1 RPGPMTRPTTID
13 PVRHWHADCDR
24 AVMHQLPTLVYAAVL
39 GPDLASDAD
48 LARLILGALLW
59 IALVVLNRGAAGAS
73 AIPRG
78 TRNPVRNEHPSR
90 SRALG
95 AHPGRLESRSSSV
108 GLGKPDRARRAA
120 HGESP
125 GRPSPTFAAAPAAQQ
140 AGDGSVQGRRERAA
154 VRRD

>member
-1 RPGPMTRPTTID
+1 MTRPTTID

-48 LARLILGALLW
+48 LARLIFGALLW

-78 TRNPVRNEHPSR
+78 TRNPVRNEPPSR

-108 GLGKPDRARRAA
+108 VLGKPDRARRAA

-125 GRPSPTFAAAPAAQQ
+125 GRPSPTFTSAPAAQQ